1 MRKLQHLHFYCLP
14 SCVLVLSVGLGFA
27 DLIDDVAQSVEQDPW
42 GVDSATAF
50 EDPWGFGSEDTPEE
64 HVPTTSVGALHHEVV
79 DEFVWDAASE
89 PVEYT
94 SLYPSDSVVEHV
106 VVDQRP
112 VYSRYSRSPPGH
124 MQPPPPT
131 PLPSPRTISILQ
143 EPAQD
148 ASLDSAQRPHTSTT
162 TSTTTAWAPH
172 VITTT
177 HKAGTGRVQSPQMQL
192 PAQPV
197 LLPREEPPS
206 PPPSPPRRQAPH
218 VPPARR
224 PVPPPPTSQ
233 SELNTF
239 LHKASNI
246 CDAERAGEL
255 LALRAEVNAVHRAG
269 LTALHMAMIGA
280 HERHRDFEPVAK
292 VLLQAKADIE
302 VKDDRGRSP
311 LFFAK
316 RNRQA
321 VVDLIRKEFV
331 DDSQDVQSPLGRAVH
346 NGHAKSI
353 DALLAI
359 DHHTHRVDS
368 FGDMS
373 SDSVRQWMKDRH
385 REDLP
390 HDARRL
396 LAHHAEL

>member
-1 MRKLQHLHFYCLP
+1 MRKLQHLQFYCLR
-14 SCVLVLSVGLGFA
+14 SCVFVLSAGFGFA
-27 DLIDDVAQSVEQDPW
+27 DLIDDAAQSAEQDPW
-42 GVDSATAF
+42 GVDSAIAF
-50 EDPWGFGSEDTPEE
+50 EDPWGFVSEDTPVE
-64 HVPTTSVGALHHEVV
+64 HVPTTSVEALHHEVV

-94 SLYPSDSVVEHV
+94 SLYPSDPMVEHV
-106 VVDQRP
+106 VVDERP
-112 VYSRYSRSPPGH
+112 IYSRYSPSPPQQ
-124 MQPPPPT
+124 MPSPPLPT
-131 PLPSPRTISILQ
+131 PLPSPRTLSTLQ
-143 EPAQD
+143 EPPRD
-148 ASLDSAQRPHTSTT
+148 ASLDSAQTPHTSTT
-162 TSTTTAWAPH
+162 TSTTTARAPH
-172 VITTT
+172 AITTT
-177 HKAGTGRVQSPQMQL
+177 PKATTTTVPASQMQL

-197 LLPREEPPS
+197 LLPPEPPS
-206 PPPSPPRRQAPH
+206 PPPPPRPKAPH
-218 VPPARR
+218 ASPATRT
-224 PVPPPPTSQ
+224 VPPPPTSQ
-233 SELNTF
+233 SELNT
-239 LHKASNI
+239 LLQKASNI
-246 CDAERAGEL
+246 CDAERAQEL
-255 LALRAEVNAVHRAG
+255 LALRAEVNAVHHAG
-269 LTALHMAMIGA
+269 WTALHMAMIGA

-321 VVDLIRKEFV
+321 VVDLIRKEVF
-331 DDSQDVQSPLGRAVH
+331 DDSQDAQSPLGRAVH
-346 NGHAKSI
+346 KGHAKSI

-373 SDSVRQWMKDRH
+373 SDPVRQWMKDRH

-390 HDARRL
+390 HEARRL